1 MTHVLA
7 FFALFTV
14 LQDVRRKMWPE
25 QARRDLFIKYLKDTY
40 DYRQRECIEVSGV
53 GGGSFDCLNQPPA
66 HQIRSH
72 ASSFVW
78 CISHHLTF
86 LLLSYLLSL

>member
-40 DYRQRECIEVSGV
+40 DYQ
-53 GGGSFDCLNQPPA
+53 
-66 HQIRSH
+66 
-72 ASSFVW
+72 
-78 CISHHLTF
+78 
-86 LLLSYLLSL
+86 LLRRDLYLKLLQQE